1 MALALS
7 TSAAAAAAAAARALA
22 ARVTTTRG
30 YPASAASS
38 AMRRAAA
45 AVEGKGAAGITQAKD
60 GWSSS
65 AAREVSWVPDPV
77 RGHYRPSNF
86 AGGADAPTSA
96 PPTSPAATPARD
108 ARDLAVVRRTT
119 TPSIHIYLLRVNYSS
134 PLDRAAPHAAPPP
147 RAPERRR
154 RRIIAGRRIG
164 RRRRRHPYRFL
175 AACGLDALLVCWFF
189 VHLSC
194 NSEQGLIL
202 LLLFLFF
209 NFHGFTTHP
218 SVMV

>member
-22 ARVTTTRG
+22 ARVTTTR
-30 YPASAASS
+30 
-38 AMRRAAA
+38 
-45 AVEGKGAAGITQAKD
+45 
-60 GWSSS
+60 
-65 AAREVSWVPDPV
+65 
-77 RGHYRPSNF
+77 
-86 AGGADAPTSA
+86 
-96 PPTSPAATPARD
+96 ATPARD
-108 ARDLAVVRRTT
+108 ARDLAVVRPTT

-194 NSEQGLIL
+194 NSEQGLTL

-209 NFHGFTTHP
+209 NFHGFTTYP
-218 SVMV
+218 SVMVLMEQVINQFNFLSISSASRQICVESF